1 MTVGGYYAITGCKK
15 RTPPVAADKFNFA
28 WLNSNFAIRHENCW
42 ISIGQWAQCHV
53 PAWCLTFIQNKFMQ
67 SAESCRKAHSELWS
81 SAFTK
86 KGSYLLHLP
95 LLLLNNLIQQG
106 LEAVLWEERDKQD
119 LFESTC
125 WASLNCDGFK
135 CVSAWA
141 ARVTISSLTERPL
154 GMPVRD
160 SWPFP
165 CDCDNNDWRWGS
177 DGPKTPGNESSKWQ
191 R

>member
-1 MTVGGYYAITGCKK
+1 MKTVGFKMDSEHSAMCQHGVWQSYKTNLCKVLK
-15 RTPPVAADKFNFA
+15 AVEK
-28 WLNSNFAIRHENCW
+28 
-42 ISIGQWAQCHV
+42 
-53 PAWCLTFIQNKFMQ
+53 LTASVDSLLF
-67 SAESCRKAHSELWS
+67 C
-81 SAFTK
+81 
-86 KGSYLLHLP
+86 SYLLHLP

-135 CVSAWA
+135 CVSAWVA
-141 ARVTISSLTERPL
+141 HVTISSPTERPL

-191 R
+191 RKKRAMSAHVSLIVKSPLKSAWQNNTFSCHSAW